1 MGAGNPKLSSF
12 DSDKFEPNTYFI
24 NLGGDFNEINE
35 RLTEEF
41 GEEPDENLVYQEM
54 AELGEF
60 GFEDLIES
68 LASELGHKA
77 WDLKS
82 RANGFGELTYAFR
95 NEGLIMTEGERC
107 YVITETS
114 SEYEHFPIAVIP
126 NFKFETFLDEAEWE
140 MQDKREWYDARGKSL
155 AAAIDKLA
163 EKRWDKEMK
172 LFNLEAAQ
180 VLETL
185 YKWYPSSMRGR
196 CGAWMSGP
204 VDPKQ
209 LAA

>member
-1 MGAGNPKLSSF
+1 MGAGNLKLSSF

-24 NLGGDFNEINE
+24 NLGGDFDEINE

-68 LASELGHKA
+68 FASELGHKT

-82 RANGFGELTYAFR
+82 RANGFGELTCAFR
-95 NEGLIMTEGERC
+95 EEGLIMTEGERC

-172 LFNLEAAQ
+172 LFNREAAQ

-185 YKWYPSSMRGR
+185 YKWYPSSMSGR

>member
-24 NLGGDFNEINE
+24 NLGGDFDEINE
-35 RLTEEF
+35 RLAEEL
-41 GEEPDENLVYQEM
+41 GEEPGEDQVYQEM

-68 LASELGHKA
+68 LCSELGHTA
-77 WDLKS
+77 WELRS

-95 NEGLIMTEGERC
+95 EEGLIMTEGARC
-107 YVITETS
+107 YVITETGA
-114 SEYEHFPIAVIP
+114 EYEHFPIAVIP
-126 NFKFETFLDEAEWE
+126 NFKFEKFLDDAEWE
-140 MQDKREWYDARGKSL
+140 MQDKRDWYDARGKSL
-155 AAAIDKLA
+155 SAAIDKLA
-163 EKRWDKEMK
+163 EKRWEKEMK
-172 LFNLEAAQ
+172 LFNREAAR

-196 CGAWMSGP
+196 CGAWTSGP

-209 LAA
+209 LTA